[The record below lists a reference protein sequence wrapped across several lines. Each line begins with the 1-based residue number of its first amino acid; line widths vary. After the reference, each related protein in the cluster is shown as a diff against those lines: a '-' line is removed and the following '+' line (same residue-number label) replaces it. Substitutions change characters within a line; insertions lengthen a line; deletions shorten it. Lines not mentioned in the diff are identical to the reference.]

1 MKAGL
6 QEFLSHIK
14 ERPWRLVAVTLLMAL
29 LFASARSLI
38 LAILFLV
45 LLAYSVRS
53 YIRTRS
59 PYVIGLMALC
69 ILALTIQGFAYYQH
83 HARHKFIEENS
94 PLDMNRVAD
103 GTYRGVG
110 DGLRGLIEVEVT
122 AHNHQITKVHVVR
135 HQEAQSALNGLT
147 EQVVAAGKPD
157 VELVPAI
164 IHGGPLAARGFKQ
177 AVFDAL
183 WRNVAGFPRISRV
196 SEWAYFV
203 TSNRLTLA
211 TANVM
216 AILFILLL
224 VFDYSLQPVLYRNT
238 GQSLN
243 CYNCQVCVGACPV
256 KAVGPLPFPMTM
268 VLAARLGDYRQ
279 VKELSRYCVGCG
291 QCAQKCPVGNSAP
304 SIAAACNILYR
315 DEQQKRHVSAEVE
328 V

>member
-1 MKAGL
+1 
-6 QEFLSHIK
+6 
-14 ERPWRLVAVTLLMAL
+14 MAL
-29 LFASARSLI
+29 LFASARFLI

-45 LLAYSVRS
+45 LLAYSLRS
-53 YIRTRS
+53 YIKTRAA
-59 PYVIGLMALC
+59 YIIGLIALWA
-69 ILALTIQGFAYYQH
+69 LALMVQGFAYYQH

-94 PLDMNRVAD
+94 PLDLKRITD
-103 GTYRGVG
+103 GAYPGIG
-110 DGLRGLIEVEVT
+110 YGLRGPIEVEVT
-122 AHNHQITKVHVVR
+122 VQNHQITQINIIR
-135 HQEAQSALNGLT
+135 HQEAQSALNGLA
-147 EQVVAAGKPD
+147 EQVVRAGKPD
-157 VELVPAI
+157 IELVPAL

-183 WRNVAGFPRISRV
+183 WRNVSEFPRIS
-196 SEWAYFV
+196 SISQWAYFV

-243 CYNCQVCVGACPV
+243 CYNCQVCVAACPV
-256 KAVGPLPFPMTM
+256 KAVGPHPFPMTM
-268 VLAARLGDYRQ
+268 VLAARLGDYKR

-315 DEQQKRHVSAEVE
+315 DEQQKRHLYAEAEV
-328 V
+328 